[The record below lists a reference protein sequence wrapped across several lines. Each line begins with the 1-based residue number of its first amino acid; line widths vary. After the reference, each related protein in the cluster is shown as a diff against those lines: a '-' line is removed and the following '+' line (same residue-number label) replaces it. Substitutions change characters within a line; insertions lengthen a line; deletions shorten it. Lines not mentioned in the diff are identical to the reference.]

1 MLAAYVTVLIQF
13 IRFWIENCLDGYD
26 WGNNIGKFLGDW
38 FHNLIIGVTIVVVAV
53 PEGLPLAVMISLAYS
68 VRKMLKDKNF
78 VKRLASCE
86 IMGGANNICSDKT
99 GTLTMNKMH
108 VTNVWNGDDQELPA
122 PKVKKTNRQVE
133 KKTKKE
139 EENEGEES
147 SDDDLPPFEI
157 GMFFKDQHHGNLFI
171 QNLACNTQG
180 THKDSN
186 ATDKAMIKVVPRTGN
201 DYKAMRE
208 KHLPDGYVRFPFTS
222 KRKKMSTVLEN
233 IDDNEFGYDKR
244 LHVKGAA
251 EQILKLCSHW
261 LNEDG
266 QKEEL
271 SDDKKKEINDHVIE
285 KYAEN
290 ALRTICCAY
299 KDLRDGE
306 GGATHENDA
315 SDGFNK
321 EIELSGLTFI
331 CVLGI
336 KDIIRPEVPQAVE
349 DCFNAQV
356 RVRMVTGD
364 NKITAMAIAKECNLI
379 TEKKDYSVLEG
390 QNFYDIVGGLYC
402 ANCKKDIADC
412 ECKPEKQDEKIK
424 NTKEFKKIRTELC
437 VLARSRPDDKYLLV
451 TGLKQFGDVVA
462 VTGDGTND
470 APALKK
476 ADVGFAMG
484 ITGTDVAK
492 DAADIILLDDNFAS
506 IVKACVWGRNIY
518 DNIRRFLQF
527 QLTVNVVALASAFV
541 GGVLLKESPLAPI
554 QLLWVN
560 LIMDSL
566 GSLALATEP
575 PNRAK

>member
-1 MLAAYVTVLIQF
+1 MLILEQRGCRQQRLEKVGKHRLRQLQKPQENYDDQNSFQNPGSMTDLRTDSRPDLHQEF
-13 IRFWIENCLDGYD
+13 CGRRFW
-26 WGNNIGKFLGDW
+26 
-38 FHNLIIGVTIVVVAV
+38 H
-53 PEGLPLAVMISLAYS
+53 
-68 VRKMLKDKNF
+68 
-78 VKRLASCE
+78 SC
-86 IMGGANNICSDKT
+86 
-99 GTLTMNKMH
+99 
-108 VTNVWNGDDQELPA
+108 
-122 PKVKKTNRQVE
+122 
-133 KKTKKE
+133 
-139 EENEGEES
+139 
-147 SDDDLPPFEI
+147 
-157 GMFFKDQHHGNLFI
+157 
-171 QNLACNTQG
+171 
-180 THKDSN
+180 DSN

-390 QNFYDIVGGLYC
+390 
-402 ANCKKDIADC
+402 
-412 ECKPEKQDEKIK
+412 
-424 NTKEFKKIRTELC
+424 
-437 VLARSRPDDKYLLV
+437 
-451 TGLKQFGDVVA
+451 
-462 VTGDGTND
+462 
-470 APALKK
+470 
-476 ADVGFAMG
+476 
-484 ITGTDVAK
+484 
-492 DAADIILLDDNFAS
+492 
-506 IVKACVWGRNIY
+506 
-518 DNIRRFLQF
+518 
-527 QLTVNVVALASAFV
+527 
-541 GGVLLKESPLAPI
+541 
-554 QLLWVN
+554 
-560 LIMDSL
+560 
-566 GSLALATEP
+566 
-575 PNRAK
+575 